1 MKINPIKST
10 KRFVFLLG
18 RSTKYSKY
26 SPEQKAE
33 IGRYAANTN
42 IASAVRKYQADFPNL
57 RKQTVYKF
65 KKAYLKKKES
75 TGKEVIIL
83 KAKKRGRPKLLPEEI
98 TKKAIQTIKALRL
111 KGAPISYNV
120 INAIAKGIVI
130 ANDRTMLVE
139 NGGHL
144 HFTDNWARNVL
155 NEVERSE
162 KKMVKRMATTSKIPI
177 APGLLKEE
185 QLTFQRKILALIK
198 WHDIPKELVLN
209 FDQTPLSYITVG
221 NSTLEFEGATSVP
234 VKGKGKGKQI
244 TGTFTVSATGRFL
257 PMQLIYAGKT
267 DRCHPIG
274 IEFPRGF
281 HITHSPNHWSNEEL
295 AIQHISE
302 IVIPYV
308 EKMKE
313 ELGLPSDQ
321 KSLLIYDVFKGQT
334 TERYKEFIQENDLVN
349 VHVPP
354 NLTQKFQP
362 LDINVNGVAKGF
374 LKAEFQKWYT
384 DQIQKQLDDGKGVY
398 EVDIDTRLTRMKPIH
413 ARWIISL
420 YDKLRNSEQLIENGF
435 RAASI
440 LEALDPQKDFG
451 DEDPFKHLL

>member
-1 MKINPIKST
+1 M
-10 KRFVFLLG
+10 LLG
-18 RSTKYSKY
+18 RSTKYAKY

-57 RKQTVYKF
+57 RKQTVYEF

-75 TGKEVIIL
+75 TGKEVTIL

-98 TKKAIQTIKALRL
+98 MKKAIQTIKALRL
-111 KGAPISYNV
+111 KGAPISYNI
-120 INAIAKGIVI
+120 INAIAKGIVV

-144 HFTDNWARNVL
+144 QFTDNWARNVL
-155 NEVERSE
+155 NEVQRSE
-162 KKMVKRMATTSKIPI
+162 KKMVKRMATTSKIPV

-221 NSTLEFEGATSVP
+221 NSTLDFEGAKSVP

-244 TGTFTVSATGRFL
+244 TGTFTVSADGRFL

-267 DRCHPIG
+267 DRCHPKG
-274 IEFPRGF
+274 IEFPHGF

-295 AIQHISE
+295 AIEHISK

-313 ELGLPSDQ
+313 DLGLPNDQ
-321 KSLLIYDVFKGQT
+321 KSLLIFDVFKGQT
-334 TERYKEFIQENDLVN
+334 TERYTDFLRENHLVN
-349 VHVPP
+349 VLVPP
-354 NLTQKFQP
+354 NLTHKFQP

-374 LKAEFQKWYT
+374 LKDKFQKWYT
-384 DQIQKQLDDGKGVY
+384 DQIQKQVDDGKGVY
-398 EVDIDTRLTRMKPIH
+398 EVDIDTRLSRMKPIH
-413 ARWIISL
+413 AQWLISL
-420 YDKLRNSEQLIENGF
+420 YDKLRNSEQLIVNGF
-435 RAASI
+435 KAASI